1 MCIHDLRYTF
11 KTKLFE
17 NGIAPKT
24 VQSILG
30 HSYISTTLNIYTHV
44 MKDTKDKTIDK
55 IDYLFKLE

>member
-1 MCIHDLRYTF
+1 MYTWFRTYF

-44 MKDTKDKTIDK
+44 MKDTKNKTIDK

>member
-1 MCIHDLRYTF
+1 MHDLGHIF
-11 KTKLFE
+11 ETKLFE

-30 HSYISTTLNIYTHV
+30 HSYISTTLNIYNHV
-44 MKDTKDKTIDK
+44 MKATKDKSMDK